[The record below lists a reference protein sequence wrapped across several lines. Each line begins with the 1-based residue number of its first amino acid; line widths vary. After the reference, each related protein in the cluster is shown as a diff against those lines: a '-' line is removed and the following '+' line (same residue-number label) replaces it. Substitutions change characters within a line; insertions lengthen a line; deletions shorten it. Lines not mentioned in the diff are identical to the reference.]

1 MQRPVPSHP
10 TAEPSSADPSSADP
24 SSGDPSAPSTAG
36 PPPASTAPPVV
47 PDLDHLD
54 HRYRGENPL
63 RTLGY
68 LLRPDRGRLV
78 GAAALFVVKHSP
90 IWLLPMITAI
100 VLDVVVQ
107 HGPQARLWQAT
118 GVLLFILVINYPLHQ
133 WYVRLLAGSIRRM
146 GTALRSALCRRMQQL
161 SIGYHSRVSSSVLQ
175 AKVVRDVETVE
186 QMVQQSAD
194 MGLGAVVTL
203 VGGLVVIGVRVPAFL
218 PVFLVVV
225 PAAAWLV
232 MKLRG
237 RLRSHN
243 EDFRREVEHL
253 SSRVGEMTTLM
264 PITRAHGLERTALG
278 RVDGS
283 LRQVFAA
290 GLRLD
295 TVNGRFNSAAWVL
308 LNIPGVACL
317 TGSALVA
324 YYGWLPVTPGDVVML
339 SAFFTVLTGS
349 MTTLLGLAPV
359 ISKGLES
366 VRSAGEV
373 LQAPDLESNAG
384 KAPVERVTGR
394 IDFER
399 VGFSY
404 GHEDTD
410 DTAAPAVTDFTLR
423 ARPGETI
430 ALVGASGAGKST
442 VLNLLI
448 GFIRPT
454 SGRILLDGTDMATL
468 DLRSYRRFLS
478 VVPQESILFEG
489 SVRDNVTYGL
499 GDTDE
504 RTLRAALRDANALEF
519 VEALPD
525 GLDTVVGERGARLSG
540 GQKQRLAIARA
551 LIRDPRILVL
561 DEATSALDNRSEAL
575 VQEALARLVHGRTVF
590 VVAHRLSTI
599 QGADRIVVME
609 RGRVAETGTH
619 ADLLDRGG
627 VYAGLQ
633 PART

>member
-1 MQRPVPSHP
+1 MHQPVP
-10 TAEPSSADPSSADP
+10 
-24 SSGDPSAPSTAG
+24 
-36 PPPASTAPPVV
+36 
-47 PDLDHLD
+47 DHLD
-54 HRYRGENPL
+54 HRYRGEHPI
-63 RTLGY
+63 RTLGH
-68 LLRPDRGRLV
+68 LFRPDRARL
-78 GAAALFVVKHSP
+78 ALACALFIVKHSP
-90 IWLLPMITAI
+90 IWLLPLITAT

-107 HGPQARLWQAT
+107 HGDEAELWQAT

-133 WYVRLLAGSIRRM
+133 WYVRLLGGSIRRM
-146 GTALRSALCRRMQQL
+146 GTTLRSALCRRMQQL
-161 SIGYHSRVSSSVLQ
+161 SIGYHARVSSSVLQ
-175 AKVVRDVETVE
+175 AKVVRDVEAVE
-186 QMVQQSAD
+186 QMVQQSSD

-203 VGGLVVIGVRVPAFL
+203 VGGLVVIGFRTPEFL

-225 PAAAWLV
+225 PAAGYLV
-232 MKLRG
+232 MRLRG
-237 RLRSHN
+237 QLRTHN
-243 EDFRREVEHL
+243 EEFRREVEHL
-253 SSRVGEMTTLM
+253 SSRVGEMTTLI

-295 TVNGRFNSAAWVL
+295 TMNARFNSAAWVL
-308 LNIPGVACL
+308 LNILGVCCL

-324 YYGWLPVTPGDVVML
+324 YHGWLPVTPGDVVML
-339 SAFFTVLTGS
+339 SSFFTVLTNS
-349 MTTLLGLAPV
+349 TTTLLGLAPV

-384 KAPVERVTGR
+384 KARVERVTGR

-404 GHEDTD
+404 GDEG
-410 DTAAPAVTDFTLR
+410 PAVDGFTLS

-489 SVRDNVTYGL
+489 SIRDNVTYGL

-504 RTLRAALRDANALEF
+504 ETLLGALRDANALEF
-519 VEALPD
+519 VERLPD
-525 GLDTVVGERGARLSG
+525 GLETVVGERGARLSG

-551 LIRDPRILVL
+551 LIRDPRVLVL

-599 QGADRIVVME
+599 RGADRIVVME
-609 RGRVAETGTH
+609 GGRIAETGTH
-619 ADLLDRGG
+619 GELLERGG

-633 PART
+633 PVNG